1 MTEAPEAGDVRWE
14 RTVRAETAE
23 QTRELA
29 ERLGAQL
36 RAGDLVLL
44 DGELGAGKTTFTQG
58 LGRGLG
64 TVEGIIS
71 PTFVLARRHPN
82 DPSGPR
88 PGGPGLVHVD
98 AYRLAGAAQVED
110 IDLEETL
117 PDWVTVIEW
126 GRGKVEHLSPSR
138 LEIGIER
145 PQGGDRSLADV
156 LAEFGA
162 GDDGVDGEDA
172 LGAGAAEEAGELPPS
187 AETEARAR
195 PAEDRLEEP
204 GDAPR
209 TLRLRGIGPR
219 WAEPPAAVASAPTR
233 DDAAPR

>member
-1 MTEAPEAGDVRWE
+1 MTEGADESAVRWE
-14 RTVRAETAE
+14 RTIRADTVE
-23 QTRELA
+23 QTQQLA
-29 ERLGAQL
+29 QRLGAQL
-36 RAGDLVLL
+36 RPGDLLLL

-82 DPSGPR
+82 DAAGPR

-98 AYRLAGAAQVED
+98 AYRLADAAQVED

-117 PDWVTVIEW
+117 ADWVTVIEW
-126 GRGKVEHLSPSR
+126 SRGKVEHLSDSR
-138 LEIGIER
+138 LEISIDR

-162 GDDGVDGEDA
+162 GAEDGDGDPAEA
-172 LGAGAAEEAGELPPS
+172 GAGQDQ
-187 AETEARAR
+187 
-195 PAEDRLEEP
+195 AEDIA
-204 GDAPR
+204 DAPR
-209 TLRLRGIGPR
+209 TLRFRGIGPR
-219 WAEPPAAVASAPTR
+219 WTTPPSAL
-233 DDAAPR
+233 APISDLR